1 MPKTQKKTQKTK
13 KLTYK
18 QMMNDILKPK
28 PQTTNRTTETENKT
42 PSGLGGGTFE
52 KVQRI

>member
-1 MPKTQKKTQKTK
+1 MPKVTKIRKTK

-28 PQTTNRTTETENKT
+28 PQTTNTENKT